1 MGDLIAMVQN
11 TNRGRDKSKEDD
23 IKGLIERI
31 ESIPSAQT
39 VEEKNNL
46 IQGKWDL
53 LWTNDDVT
61 RASPFFWAFRKA
73 TRDIKDPVG
82 ILGPTV
88 SESIFKITDNIPFKS
103 IESCSQTFTSDG
115 RLVSEVDVEIG
126 LQSLLSV
133 GSSKVNIY
141 TLSLLSTKLI
151 VLEFQHCMTF

>member
-1 MGDLIAMVQN
+1 MSDLIIMVQN
-11 TNRGRDKSKEDD
+11 TNRGKDKSKEDD

-31 ESIPSAQT
+31 ESIPSTQT
-39 VEEKNNL
+39 LEEKNNL
-46 IQGKWDL
+46 LQGKWDL

-73 TRDIKDPVG
+73 TKDIKDPVG
-82 ILGPTV
+82 ILGSTV

-103 IESCSQTFTSDG
+103 IGSCSQTFTSDG